1 MPGTFFALSAW
12 IVVQYVP
19 NSSRDI
25 PGRRFAPKM
34 SLYMRASYQRCADRV
49 SVRARAFSE
58 RDLTGAD
65 QHRQAAALV
74 CLERGVQFGERG
86 RDRFLH
92 GARGVGAVVRG
103 DRGGCTVEGVALER
117 VGQRGRAAAVLHLGL
132 RALDLQP
139 LEDARR
145 GAELL

>member
-49 SVRARAFSE
+49 SISSRSLSE
-58 RDLTGAD
+58 RDLASAD

-74 CLERGVQFGERG
+74 GLQCGVQVGERG
-86 RDRFLH
+86 CDRFLH

-103 DRGGCTVEGVALER
+103 DRRGCAVESVALER

-132 RALDLQP
+132 RAL
-139 LEDARR
+139 
-145 GAELL
+145 